1 MNRLTAEIE
10 DIKELFRCY
19 MPFVKGGALF
29 VKTNLPLKLGESVS
43 VVLTLPDALEPE
55 MFDTEVVWITPQG
68 AQNVNP
74 PGVGV
79 LLNNT
84 ENRLQVKIEKAL
96 GTQAASPEPTYT
108 M

>member
-1 MNRLTAEIE
+1 MNRLIAEFE
-10 DIKELFRCY
+10 DTKELFRCY
-19 MPFVKGGALF
+19 MPFISGGGLF
-29 VKTNLPLKLGESVS
+29 IQSNLPLKLGESVS

-55 MFDTEVVWITPQG
+55 MFDTEVIWITPQG

-74 PGVGV
+74 AGVGV

-84 ENRLQVKIEKAL
+84 ENRLQVKIEKIV
-96 GTQAASPEPTYT
+96 GTMLTSPEPTYT

>member
-10 DIKELFRCY
+10 DSKELFRCY
-19 MPFVKGGALF
+19 MPFIKGGGLF
-29 VKTNLPLKLGESVS
+29 VKTNLPLKLGESVA

-55 MFDTEVVWITPQG
+55 MFDTEVIWITPQG

-84 ENRLQVKIEKAL
+84 ENRLQVKIEKIL
-96 GTQAASPEPTYT
+96 GTMAGSPEPTYT

>member
-1 MNRLTAEIE
+1 MNRLTSELE
-10 DIKELFRCY
+10 DTKELFRCY
-19 MPFVKGGALF
+19 MPFVKGGGLF
-29 VKTNLPLKLGESVS
+29 IKTNLPAKIGDKVAIT
-43 VVLTLPDALEPE
+43 LTLPDALEPE
-55 MFDTEVVWITPQG
+55 MFESEVIWVTPQG

-84 ENRLQVKIEKAL
+84 ENRLQVKIEKLL
-96 GTQAASPEPTYT
+96 GTMLNLPEPTYT

>member
-1 MNRLTAEIE
+1 MNRLVAEIE
-10 DIKELFRCY
+10 DTKELFRCY
-19 MPFVKGGALF
+19 MPFVKGGGLF
-29 VKTNLPLKLGESVS
+29 IKTNLPVKLGETASVI
-43 VVLTLPDALEPE
+43 LTLPDALEPE
-55 MFDTEVVWITPQG
+55 LFDAEVIWVTPQG

-84 ENRLQVKIEKAL
+84 ENRLQVKIEKLL
-96 GTQAASPEPTYT
+96 GTMINLPEPTYT